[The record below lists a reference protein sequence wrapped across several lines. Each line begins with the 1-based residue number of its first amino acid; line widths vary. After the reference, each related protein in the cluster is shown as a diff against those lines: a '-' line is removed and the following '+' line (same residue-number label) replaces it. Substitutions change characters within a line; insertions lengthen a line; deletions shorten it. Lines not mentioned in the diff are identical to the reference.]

1 MQEFTI
7 SDIETLSGIK
17 AQTLRVWE
25 QRYGILI
32 PDRKQ
37 SNHRVY
43 SNEDL
48 KQILRIAHLNRS
60 GLKISKIAGLSKA
73 DLARLITSEDN
84 YKPDYDYLIRQFT
97 SAVMDFND
105 VQFNHVYN
113 AAYAQIDFEKIVLNI
128 FYPMLMQTGKC
139 WMTDQMMPSQEHFL
153 SEMISSKI
161 ELEIQQLK
169 KVRSGPVT
177 LLFLP
182 KGEYHRIPLL
192 FITYLLKKNHKRVV
206 NLGGDVSL
214 DVIQEYINEKPVSR
228 VHLHLITEFFEYKP
242 DVFIKKLLQICK
254 DQQIILSGPASANIR
269 LIHDRLSFLSSMQE
283 IMRYAALPA

>member
-7 SDIETLSGIK
+7 SDIEAISGIK

-32 PDRKQ
+32 PERKE
-37 SNHRVY
+37 SKHRVY

-48 KQILRIAHLNRS
+48 KQILCIAHLNRS

-73 DLARLITSEDN
+73 DFARLISAEDS
-84 YKPDYDYLIRQFT
+84 YQPDYEKLIRQFI
-97 SAVMDFND
+97 SAAIDFNEE
-105 VQFNHVYN
+105 QFNKIYQS
-113 AAYAQIDFEKIVLNI
+113 AYTIIDFEKIVLNI
-128 FYPMLMQTGKC
+128 FYPILMQAGKC
-139 WMTDQMMPSQEHFL
+139 WMTDEMIPSQEHFL

-192 FITYLLKKNHKRVV
+192 FITYLLKKNHKRAV

-214 DVIQEYINEKPVSR
+214 EVIQEYINKKQVSR
-228 VHLHLITEFFEYKP
+228 IHLHLITDFFEHKP
-242 DVFIKKLLQICK
+242 ESFIKKLLLICK
-254 DQQIILSGPASANIR
+254 DQQIILSGPASANIPIIHKR
-269 LIHDRLSFLSSMQE
+269 LFYLSSMQD
-283 IMRYAALPA
+283 ILHYAGLPL